1 MEKMD
6 FEVLKKRQRFFEIWK
21 QRGSPGS
28 LEDSDRWIARAME
41 ELALYHGLWE
51 TGDVFQAL
59 NFKSKMDPFLH
70 VTIRSIILRQLGEKS
85 PPEVE
90 QAYLHLQKKELSR
103 QGILDSLGLV
113 LADQM
118 REMLAKRQVF
128 DEEKYRERLR
138 GFLKG

>member
-1 MEKMD
+1 MD
-6 FEVLKKRQRFFEIWK
+6 FEVLKKRERFFEIWR
-21 QRGSPGS
+21 QRGSPEG
-28 LEDSDRWIARAME
+28 LVDSEKWLAMAME

-59 NFKSKMDPFLH
+59 NFKSKTDPFLH
-70 VTIRSIILRQLGEKS
+70 VTIRSIILRQLDEKS